1 MSLDDTQSS
10 AEIIMNSVIQDVR
23 YELDNEQSPSTDYES
38 IHSSP
43 ELHKLVLLVRIC
55 RYEQEPVGP
64 ELFTQSRIR
73 ELCNSTKSHYD
84 PFDIELMSEYEACLT
99 FKREVTLGM
108 VAGELMSIEDW
119 MGVPVVITVLIL
131 GRNKIEAILEARERH
146 RQIVRQKEIEN
157 GGDLRVRD
165 RELQEEKVKLEQ
177 ETQDYSGKQRNL
189 EKIVEGLSE
198 KIQKIETQPISGKG
212 FSTSSAQNFLGSF
225 GNFTISFQ
233 VKADLD
239 IGKFSGTE
247 PVPDNEL
254 TFDQWRIDVRSY
266 QTSVPDH
273 ILLPAARKLIVGKAQ
288 LVVRT
293 LGPNYSVEDIIKCLA
308 REYEGVAN
316 SDIVFK
322 EFYQLKQ
329 ERGEKVQIFSIRLR
343 DALTNLTSRF
353 PERVPAKDHDK
364 MLRDRFFY
372 GIKAEMR
379 NSIRHLYDDEKVTFG
394 ELLMKARRNEDEE
407 VLAKVTSKSVSV
419 DTEIKDGLEEKVDKL
434 LAVAKSSQYNVEKG
448 KRDSGQTPKQTPT
461 NSRQNTPT
469 KRDGDVR
476 NNLKGPEANAS
487 GPFPE
492 GLRPIQCF
500 KCRGWGHPRRFCPSR
515 LNYTR
520 GGITREPPSPAKNET
535 ARPHLQNLNPQN

>member
-1 MSLDDTQSS
+1 
-10 AEIIMNSVIQDVR
+10 
-23 YELDNEQSPSTDYES
+23 
-38 IHSSP
+38 
-43 ELHKLVLLVRIC
+43 
-55 RYEQEPVGP
+55 
-64 ELFTQSRIR
+64 
-73 ELCNSTKSHYD
+73 
-84 PFDIELMSEYEACLT
+84 MSEYEACLT

-131 GRNKIEAILEARERH
+131 GRNKIGAILEARERH

-157 GGDLRVRD
+157 GGDLCVRD

-177 ETQDYSGKQRNL
+177 EIQDYSGKQRNL

-198 KIQKIETQPISGKG
+198 KIQKMETQPISGKG
-212 FSTSSAQNFLGSF
+212 FSTSSAQNLLGSF
-225 GNFTISFQ
+225 GNLTTSFQ

-273 ILLPAARKLIVGKAQ
+273 ILLPAVRKSIVGKAQ
-288 LVVRT
+288 SVVRT
-293 LGPNYSVEDIIKCLA
+293 LGPNYSVEDVIKCLA
-308 REYEGVAN
+308 REYEGVTS

-372 GIKAEMR
+372 SIKAEMR
-379 NSIRHLYDDEKVTFG
+379 NSIRHLFDDEKVTFG
-394 ELLMKARRNEDEE
+394 ELLMKARRNKDEE
-407 VLAKVTSKSVSV
+407 VLDKVTSKSVSV

-448 KRDSGQTPKQTPT
+448 KRDSGQTPKQTPM

-469 KRDGDVR
+469 KRDGDMR
-476 NNLKGPEANAS
+476 NNLKGPEANAL

-500 KCRGWGHPRRFCPSR
+500 KCRGWGHPRRLCPSH

-520 GGITREPPSPAKNET
+520 GGITREPSSPAKNKT
-535 ARPHLQNLNPQN
+535 ARPHLQNPNPQN

>member
-10 AEIIMNSVIQDVR
+10 TEIIVNSVIHDACC
-23 YELDNEQSPSTDYES
+23 ELDNERSPSTDYES

-43 ELHKLVLLVRIC
+43 ELHKLVLLVGIC
-55 RYEQEPVGP
+55 RYEEEPIDP
-64 ELFTQSRIR
+64 ELFTRNKIR

-84 PFDIELMSEYEACLT
+84 PFDVEVMSEYEACLT

-108 VAGELMSIEDW
+108 VAGELMSIKDW
-119 MGVPVVITVLIL
+119 MGVPVVIKVLIL
-131 GRNKIEAILEARERH
+131 GRNKIGAILEARERH
-146 RQIVRQKEIEN
+146 RQTVRQKEIEN
-157 GGDLRVRD
+157 GGNLCIRD
-165 RELQEEKVKLEQ
+165 RELQKEKIKLEQ
-177 ETQDYSGKQRNL
+177 EIQDYSGKQRDL

-198 KIQKIETQPISGKG
+198 KIQKMEMQPISGKG
-212 FSTSSAQNFLGSF
+212 FSTSSTQNLLGSF
-225 GNFTISFQ
+225 GNLTTSFQ

-247 PVPDNEL
+247 PVPDSEL
-254 TFDQWRIDVRSY
+254 TFNQWRIDVRSY

-273 ILLPAARKLIVGKAQ
+273 ILLPAVRKLIVGKAQ
-288 LVVRT
+288 SVVRT
-293 LGPNYSVEDIIKCLA
+293 PGPNYSVEDVIKCLA
-308 REYEGVAN
+308 REYEGVAS
-316 SDIVFK
+316 SDIIFK

-364 MLRDRFFY
+364 MLRDMFFY

-379 NSIRHLYDDEKVTFG
+379 NSIRHLYDNEKVTFG

-407 VLAKVTSKSVSV
+407 VLAKVTPKSVSV
-419 DTEIKDGLEEKVDKL
+419 DMEIKNGGLEEKVDKL
-434 LAVAKSSQYNVEKG
+434 LVVAKSSQYSIEKG
-448 KRDSGQTPKQTPT
+448 KRDSSQTPKQIPT

-469 KRDGDVR
+469 KRDGDMR
-476 NNLKGPEANAS
+476 SNLQGPEANAS

-500 KCRGWGHPRRFCPSR
+500 KCKEWGHPRRLCPSH
-515 LNYTR
+515 LNYTW
-520 GGITREPPSPAKNET
+520 GGITREPPSPAKNEM
-535 ARPHLQNLNPQN
+535 ARPHPQNPNS

>member
-10 AEIIMNSVIQDVR
+10 AEIIVNSVIQDVR
-23 YELDNEQSPSTDYES
+23 YELDNERSPSTDYES

-43 ELHKLVLLVRIC
+43 ELHKLVLLVRI
-55 RYEQEPVGP
+55 RQYEQEPIGP
-64 ELFTQSRIR
+64 ELFTQDRIR
-73 ELCNSTKSHYD
+73 ELCNSTKSHYE
-84 PFDIELMSEYEACLT
+84 PFDIELMSEYKACLT
-99 FKREVTLGM
+99 FKRDVTLGM
-108 VAGELMSIEDW
+108 VVGELMSIEDW

-131 GRNKIEAILEARERH
+131 GRDKIGAILEAQERH

-165 RELQEEKVKLEQ
+165 RELQEEKVKLER
-177 ETQDYSGKQRNL
+177 EIQDYSGKQRNL
-189 EKIVEGLSE
+189 EKIVEGLRE
-198 KIQKIETQPISGKG
+198 KIQKMETQPISGKG
-212 FSTSSAQNFLGSF
+212 FSISSAQNLSGSF
-225 GNFTISFQ
+225 GNLTTSFQ

-254 TFDQWRIDVRSY
+254 TFDQWKIDVRSY

-273 ILLPAARKLIVGKAQ
+273 ILLPAVRKLIVGKAQ
-288 LVVRT
+288 LVVQT

-308 REYEGVAN
+308 REYEGVAS

-353 PERVPAKDHDK
+353 PERVLAKDHDK

-394 ELLMKARRNEDEE
+394 ELLMKAR
-407 VLAKVTSKSVSV
+407 
-419 DTEIKDGLEEKVDKL
+419 
-434 LAVAKSSQYNVEKG
+434 
-448 KRDSGQTPKQTPT
+448 
-461 NSRQNTPT
+461 
-469 KRDGDVR
+469 
-476 NNLKGPEANAS
+476 
-487 GPFPE
+487 
-492 GLRPIQCF
+492 
-500 KCRGWGHPRRFCPSR
+500 
-515 LNYTR
+515 
-520 GGITREPPSPAKNET
+520 
-535 ARPHLQNLNPQN
+535 